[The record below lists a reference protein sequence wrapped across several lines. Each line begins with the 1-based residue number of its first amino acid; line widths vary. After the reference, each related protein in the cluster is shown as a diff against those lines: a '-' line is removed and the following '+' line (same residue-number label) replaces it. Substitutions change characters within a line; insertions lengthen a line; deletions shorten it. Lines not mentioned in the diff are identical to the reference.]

1 MVVGGGN
8 NDKLKSKGGLTVDKT
23 TTTAHVSSNNYF
35 HHLWAKILRQQ
46 KKKRK
51 GLWEAHFRLL
61 TNVMHSVFCVRSI
74 CIWQQI
80 PKSTHP
86 HLSMH
91 CGHSVSVLCA
101 LGLVA
106 IWFAFAHTHN
116 QETPSTWPTWW
127 AFSVKV
133 GYGCLLVFM
142 SLPMFLVRYFS
153 ASCHVEP
160 VDQKALHSLWMAANQ
175 PSFLGHAT
183 KIKNLFELLRKHKVI
198 IYVSRNHSTHNI
210 GIRASI
216 SVDVDHCI

>member
-51 GLWEAHFRLL
+51 GLWEAHFWLL

-74 CIWQQI
+74 CFWQQM
-80 PKSTHP
+80 PESTHP

-133 GYGCLLVFM
+133 GYGCLRNCVHVTSNVPC
-142 SLPMFLVRYFS
+142 SL
-153 ASCHVEP
+153 
-160 VDQKALHSLWMAANQ
+160 
-175 PSFLGHAT
+175 FLGQLSCWTSRPKSTSLAL
-183 KIKNLFELLRKHKVI
+183 NGRK
-198 IYVSRNHSTHNI
+198 STQFSWPCH
-210 GIRASI
+210 
-216 SVDVDHCI
+216 